1 MRHTEKG
8 GAESQIVVDHTWM
21 YARFSSEAERRKKK
35 WKLPRCIIVEFEQ
48 RNGEELHVFG
58 NGKYLCV
65 GRDHV
70 GVPRD
75 AKKLGRD
82 RDILRSGIC
91 TRKSFLH
98 SLGLVM

>member
-1 MRHTEKG
+1 M
-8 GAESQIVVDHTWM
+8 QIVVDHNWM
-21 YARFSSEAERRKKK
+21 YACFSSKTERRKKE
-35 WKLPRCIIVEFEQ
+35 WTLPRCIIVKFKQ
-48 RNGEELHVFG
+48 WNGEELHVFG
-58 NGKYLCV
+58 NGKYLCG

-75 AKKLGRD
+75 TKKTGRD

>member
-1 MRHTEKG
+1 M
-8 GAESQIVVDHTWM
+8 QIVVDHSWM
-21 YARFSSEAERRKKK
+21 YARFSSETERRKKE
-35 WKLPRCIIVEFEQ
+35 WTLPRCIIVEFEQ
-48 RNGEELHVFG
+48 RDGEEFHVFG
-58 NGKYLCV
+58 NSEYLCG
-65 GRDHV
+65 GRNHV

-75 AKKLGRD
+75 AKKPDRD